1 MINAPVSKL
10 KTQNTLAQLLL
21 ELVSKDNG
29 PTESNMRREPAG
41 IGFAENSKILVPGV
55 FILYVA
61 LNAEVKFDF
70 YPLINTAAI
79 LISAGVIVSVLFM
92 ILQKMEDSSTK
103 EEK

>member
-1 MINAPVSKL
+1 MKSLIQRIKNL
-10 KTQNTLAQLLL
+10 MQIFHLLIL
-21 ELVSKDNG
+21 
-29 PTESNMRREPAG
+29 
-41 IGFAENSKILVPGV
+41 LVPGV